1 MEKDEK
7 EGRVRRRKEKR
18 KHLQSRTIL
27 FRFDAYVTNSL
38 KKKKQNLLYRIIV
51 TTATNDLYSSW
62 VSVSVVQELTAMS
75 EIFSLVLRTHIKR
88 PQLPISPV
96 LWNLRLF
103 SGLLGICVHFRCD
116 MHQCTH
122 KKK

>member
-38 KKKKQNLLYRIIV
+38 KKKQNLLYRIIV

-103 SGLLGICVHFRCD
+103 SGLLGICVHFHCD

>member
-38 KKKKQNLLYRIIV
+38 KKKQNLLYRIIV

-75 EIFSLVLRTHIKR
+75 EIFSLVLRTHIKKATIAYKSSSVEFEALLW
-88 PQLPISPV
+88 PPWHLCALP
-96 LWNLRLF
+96 L
-103 SGLLGICVHFRCD
+103 
-116 MHQCTH
+116 
-122 KKK
+122 